1 MSGDGLLGGG
11 FDSICGGTSGTTVG
25 GISVE
30 IFGIAVVVGVSNG
43 EADCSSA
50 PEVLLWLS
58 AGFGAKA
65 PATIIAA
72 VNARRVATSFLL
84 KLIKGF

>member
-1 MSGDGLLGGG
+1 MSGDGSLGGG
-11 FDSICGGTSGTTVG
+11 FDSICGGISGITVG

-30 IFGIAVVVGVSNG
+30 ILGIAVLGVSNG